1 MLRKNYWKIR
11 ALFGSIHLR
20 VEIAFRVKSFDLEFG
35 LVFSS
40 QNFRLIFR
48 SRNSRLKLPSRNF
61 WVDTSKS
68 ILPSWYFQVDTSDL
82 KIPTR
87 NSDLKF
93 WLEIP
98 TGKLWLISSDS
109 KVPTRKFR
117 FGILTWNFELKFLL
131 DFSESKFRVK
141 VLARS
146 HNLWLESIVLTRR
159 WIDPSCQK

>member
-20 VEIAFRVKSFDLEFG
+20 VEIAFRVKSFDSEFW

-40 QNFRLIFR
+40 QNFQLIFR

-117 FGILTWNFELKFLL
+117 LESSNLKVPTRKFRRVKTSTR
-131 DFSESKFRVK
+131 FFRVK
-141 VLARS
+141 ILS
-146 HNLWLESIVLTRR
+146 QSFGSKSKLLTRR
-159 WIDPSCQK
+159 WIDP